1 MIGALTS
8 ALGLGAH
15 DPAFW
20 MPLAMMMV
28 LMLMLVAGVLL
39 DGFDLGVGCLT
50 LFAPEE
56 LRLRML
62 SQLSPWRDANE
73 FWLFMGLGLF
83 LTAFPHAVQ
92 PVFGGLYGPLALL
105 ALGTFLRS
113 VAFEFRMRS
122 SQRARARWLVGFALG
137 SLLVIVAHGLLLA
150 RVVSNF
156 EEGSG
161 YDWFAWFVVVCV
173 FAFYCLLGATWLIM
187 RVSGE
192 LRIRALLWGR
202 RAVRWSAAGAVG
214 VSVVLGFANPGV
226 LIKWSDGLH
235 WSVVAL
241 LWLFVLLGFV
251 AIEMLLQRQLNH
263 SYRATVVP
271 FLLVTLIMLA
281 MLGGLAYSFFPYIV
295 LDDVT
300 LWDGAASVAS
310 LRLLLSGLI
319 IALPV
324 AVIFNVW
331 VYWRMFGL
339 AIAPEPPS
347 FRKIK

>member
-1 MIGALTS
+1 MIGTLTA

-20 MPLAMMMV
+20 MPLAMMVV
-28 LMLMLVAGVLL
+28 LMIVLAAGVLL

-50 LFAPEE
+50 LFAPQE

-62 SQLSPWRDANE
+62 SLLSPWRDANE
-73 FWLFMGLGLF
+73 FWLIMGLGLF
-83 LTAFPHAVQ
+83 LAAFPNAVQ
-92 PVFGGLYGPLALL
+92 PVMDGLYLPLTLL
-105 ALGTFLRS
+105 ALGTLLRS

-122 SQRARARWLVGFALG
+122 SSKARARWLGGFALG
-137 SLLVIVAHGLLLA
+137 ALMVATAHGLLLA
-150 RVVSNF
+150 RVVTNF
-156 EEGSG
+156 EEGTG
-161 YDWFAWFVVVCV
+161 YDWFALFVVVCV
-173 FAFYCLLGATWLIM
+173 FATYCLLGATWLIM
-187 RVSGE
+187 RVGGE
-192 LRIRALLWGR
+192 LRARALVWGR
-202 RAVRWSAAGAVG
+202 RAVRWAAAGTVG

-241 LWLFVLLGFV
+241 LWSGVLFGFV
-251 AIEMLLQRQLNH
+251 VVEMLLQRQMNH
-263 SYRATVVP
+263 SYRTTAIP
-271 FLLVTLIMLA
+271 FLLVLLILLA

-295 LDDVT
+295 LDNVT

-310 LRLLLSGLI
+310 LRLLLSCI
-319 IALPV
+319 VIALPV

-339 AIAPEPPS
+339 SIAPEPPR
-347 FRKIK
+347 FRKAD